1 MKLAII
7 RRKFN
12 QHGGAEL
19 FINRLANDVAES
31 NIDISVITESWK
43 NSNKNIHILP
53 TVQHKYLRYQQRLDF
68 IKQASHQLELN
79 QFDIIQSH
87 ERYEHADIFRL
98 GDGLHQ
104 FWLKQL
110 QNESGTLKR
119 IWLKFDPYHQHVIQ
133 TEHKMAANKDLTFV
147 ANSELIK
154 NHLQDI
160 YDLPDDRVEIISNGI
175 DMSYFD
181 KPYDS
186 LDTIKKKVGIDSDL
200 PIVTFVGSG
209 YQRKGAFKLIEAIAT
224 ESKFQAIIVGK
235 DHQLNK
241 AHKIVNQRN
250 LSHRI
255 KVLGP
260 RDDVLDILKITD
272 VFCLPSLYDSFSNS
286 ALEAICMGIP
296 VVATEFV
303 GLGSEIF
310 KVQAGVQCTRDIDS
324 IRESIKKAYANQ
336 KVMSQNALILSK
348 NYDIKQ
354 ITPSWLNLYK
364 KISDRK

>member
-1 MKLAII
+1 
-7 RRKFN
+7 
-12 QHGGAEL
+12 
-19 FINRLANDVAES
+19 V
-31 NIDISVITESWK
+31 
-43 NSNKNIHILP
+43 
-53 TVQHKYLRYQQRLDF
+53 
-68 IKQASHQLELN
+68 N

-110 QNESGTLKR
+110 QKESGGVKK
-119 IWLKFDPYHQHVIQ
+119 IWLKFDPYHKHVIQ
-133 TEHKMAANKDLTFV
+133 TEHKMAANKNLTFV
-147 ANSELIK
+147 ANSELIR

-160 YDLPDDRVEIISNGI
+160 YNLPDDRVEVISNGI

-181 KPYDS
+181 QQFDS
-186 LDTIKKKVGIDSDL
+186 KDVIKQRIGITSDL

-209 YQRKGAFKLIEAIAT
+209 YHRKGVFQLIEAIAT
-224 ESKFQAIIVGK
+224 ERNLQAIIVGK

-241 AHKIVNQRN
+241 ARQIVDQRN

-255 KVLGP
+255 KLLGP
-260 RDDVLDILKITD
+260 KDDVLDILKITD
-272 VFCLPSLYDSFSNS
+272 IFCLPSLYDSFSNS

-303 GLGSEIF
+303 GLGNEIF
-310 KVQAGVQCTRDIDS
+310 KANAGVQCTRDIDS
-324 IRESIKKAYANQ
+324 IKESINIAYANQ
-336 KVMSQNALILSK
+336 KIMSQNALNLSK

-354 ITPSWLNLYK
+354 ITPSWLRLYK
-364 KISDRK
+364 KILEKK